1 MRLEDLKPGASVRG
15 LVAGAVAK
23 IVQADVNRE
32 PVGGGDV
39 RGRGRK
45 GDYFPKTEIARA
57 A

>member
-23 IVQADVNRE
+23 IVQADVSRE
-32 PVGGGDV
+32 PVGGDV